1 MPTRID
7 APRGIAYRGGVPSDR
22 IDREIEEILS
32 RMDED
37 EPISLEARRRRPRAR
52 QPLGARAGAALALP
66 SVAVTPTGLLFT
78 GAGVML
84 AGIVLARVWEPL
96 IWAAFAGVALFVAA
110 FVWALARPRRT
121 RRRGDTA
128 SARGGYWRG
137 RYVEYEP
144 SGPGV
149 LKRIR
154 RAFRRR

>member
-1 MPTRID
+1 MP
-7 APRGIAYRGGVPSDR
+7 PDR

-37 EPISLEARRRRPRAR
+37 EPISLEARRRRSRPRR
-52 QPLGARAGAALALP
+52 RLGARAGAALALP

-84 AGIVLARVWEPL
+84 AGIVLARFWDPL
-96 IWAAFAGVALFVAA
+96 IWAAFAGVALFLAA

-121 RRRGDTA
+121 RRTGA
-128 SARGGYWRG
+128 PSARGGYWRG

-144 SGPGV
+144 TGAGV
-149 LKRIR
+149 LRRIR

>member
-1 MPTRID
+1 MP
-7 APRGIAYRGGVPSDR
+7 PDR

-37 EPISLEARRRRPRAR
+37 EPISLEARRRRSRPRR
-52 QPLGARAGAALALP
+52 RLGARAGAALALP

-84 AGIVLARVWEPL
+84 AGIVLARFWDPL
-96 IWAAFAGVALFVAA
+96 IWAAFAGVALFLAA

-121 RRRGDTA
+121 RRAGA
-128 SARGGYWRG
+128 PSARGGYWRG

-144 SGPGV
+144 TGAGV
-149 LKRIR
+149 LRRIR